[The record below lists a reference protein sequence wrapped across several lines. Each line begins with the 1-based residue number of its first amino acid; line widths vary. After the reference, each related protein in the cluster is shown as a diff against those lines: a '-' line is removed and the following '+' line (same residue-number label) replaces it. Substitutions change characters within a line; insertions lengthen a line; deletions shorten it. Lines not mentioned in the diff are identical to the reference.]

1 MTAEISD
8 SDKIKL
14 TGRIYPAIQNC
25 VGNRYKI
32 IVGYFAVVGVVLF
45 DREKLRIFVE
55 SGAAV
60 FTAVI
65 FTLFAIHNLINYW
78 MNAIEQEECE
88 KTYKRC
94 PTMEISSSAVML
106 FLIWGGFFWL
116 YQLYCLLPY
125 LYVT

>member
-1 MTAEISD
+1 MNTEISD
-8 SDKIKL
+8 SEKTKL

-55 SGAAV
+55 SGAAI

-65 FTLFAIHNLINYW
+65 FTLFAVHNLINYW
-78 MNAIEQEECE
+78 MNAIEQGECE
-88 KTYKRC
+88 KIYGRY

-106 FLIWGGFFWL
+106 LLIWGGFSWL
-116 YQLYCLLPY
+116 CQLYCLLPY